1 MRARILIVLLALVC
15 GCRSELVH
23 SVDEHEAN
31 AIVRALDASGIG
43 AWKERSAATYRI
55 EVSSSELPRALSV
68 LEASGLPRE
77 NQASLASTFGETSLI
92 VTPDEE
98 RARLMSALSGEL
110 SCTLA
115 LLPGVQDARVHIA
128 LPAPAAS
135 LDAQRG
141 RPTASVLLRMV
152 ANATVDETSTREL
165 IAHAVEGLDVGDIHI
180 SRVPSQSEAH
190 TPSLENVGPFSV
202 ARGSSTALAMTLAVL
217 LMTNVLLAAGVG
229 WLGLRANRQ
238 N

>member
-15 GCRSELVH
+15 GCRSELIH

-43 AWKERSAATYRI
+43 AWKERSASTYRI

-68 LEASGLPRE
+68 LEASGLPHE
-77 NQASLASTFGETSLI
+77 SEASLASTFGETSLI

-110 SCTLA
+110 SRTLS

-128 LPAPAAS
+128 LPAHVSS
-135 LDAQRG
+135 LDAPRG
-141 RPTASVLLRMV
+141 RPTASVLLRMQ
-152 ANATVDETSTREL
+152 ADAAVDETSTRAL
-165 IAHAVEGLDVGDIHI
+165 LAHAVEGLEAGDIHI
-180 SRVPSQSEAH
+180 TRVETESEAH
-190 TPSLENVGPFSV
+190 AARLENVGPFSV
-202 ARGSSTALAMTLAVL
+202 AGGSSTALTVTLAVL

-238 N
+238 K

>member
-1 MRARILIVLLALVC
+1 MRARILIVLLALVS

-43 AWKERSAATYRI
+43 AWKERSALTYRI
-55 EVSSSELPRALSV
+55 EVSSSELPRALLV

-77 NQASLASTFGETSLI
+77 NEASLASTFGETSLI

-110 SCTLA
+110 SRTLA

-128 LPAPAAS
+128 LPAQVAS
-135 LDAQRG
+135 LDTPRG
-141 RPTASVLLRMV
+141 RPTASVLLRMQ
-152 ANATVDETSTREL
+152 ANATVDETSTRAL
-165 IAHAVEGLDVGDIHI
+165 IAHAVEGLEVGDIHI
-180 SRVPSQSEAH
+180 ARVEAESEAQAA
-190 TPSLENVGPFSV
+190 SLENVGPFSV
-202 ARGSSTALAMTLAVL
+202 ARGSSTALAMTLAML

-238 N
+238 K